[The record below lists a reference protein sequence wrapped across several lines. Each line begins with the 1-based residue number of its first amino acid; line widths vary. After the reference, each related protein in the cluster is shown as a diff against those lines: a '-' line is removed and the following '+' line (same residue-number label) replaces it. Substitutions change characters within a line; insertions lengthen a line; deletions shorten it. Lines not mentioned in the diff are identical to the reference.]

1 MLNIKRQAGVT
12 LIELMTTVAI
22 ISITLSLGIPAY
34 TEWLQNT
41 QIRTAAESM
50 QAGIQLA
57 RAEGL
62 KSNGAVRFQLMT
74 TTDAQC
80 ALSTSGANWVI
91 SAGDASGR
99 CQEILPAG
107 DAKTPFITRF
117 KAASEGT
124 RNVTVAA
131 SQASIGFS
139 GLGQLAPVAAD
150 TITIDVENPTGGSCV
165 ADGGKMR
172 CLRLQVTTG
181 GQVRMCDPA
190 ATASDDPR
198 TC

>member
-1 MLNIKRQAGVT
+1 MLNRNRQRGVT

-62 KSNGAVRFQLMT
+62 RSNGAVRFQLMT
-74 TTDAQC
+74 TTDANC

-91 SAGDASGR
+91 SVDDASGQ
-99 CQEILPAG
+99 CQQTNA
-107 DAKTPFITRF
+107 AQAPFITRS
-117 KAASEGT
+117 KAGSEGT
-124 RNVTVAA
+124 RNVTVTA
-131 SQASIGFS
+131 SQASIAFS
-139 GLGQLAPVAAD
+139 GLGLVTPAVAD
-150 TITIDVENPTGGSCV
+150 TITIDIENPTGGACL
-165 ADGGKMR
+165 ADGGSMR
-172 CLRLQVTTG
+172 CLRLQVSNG

-190 ATASDDPR
+190 VAADDDPR
-198 TC
+198 RC